1 MKFFN
6 LSDYQSWLL
15 QNIIENLSSGLHVL
29 EFKAIKIYENME
41 PTWIVQ
47 MASVGSPNPKEI
59 WEVGE
64 SDLQIIAD
72 QGYIMLH
79 KKRYGYSV
87 NLTQK
92 AYGEYKKYK

>member
-1 MKFFN
+1 MKFSN

-15 QNIIENLSSGLHVL
+15 QNIVENLPSGLHVS

-47 MASVGSPNPKEI
+47 MASVDSPNPKEI

-64 SDLQIIAD
+64 SDLQALSD
-72 QGYIMLH
+72 QGYITLH
-79 KKRYGYSV
+79 QKRYGYSV

-92 AYGEYKKYK
+92 TYDEYQKYK